1 LQLKNKELEMKV
13 KKLESELKKMDIN
26 QMTLEELNK
35 MKAQIKALIVCFFA
49 IVKQIHHKIVSFL

>member
-1 LQLKNKELEMKV
+1 MKV